1 VAGNHEP
8 GIEGC
13 DLVDTGDP
21 GKPRVMV
28 GLRQPHMNPVVGN
41 VTGDH
46 GVEVWNVDDGCR
58 VCVAPS
64 DVDQSEIVSLE
75 LEDIAVERSGMSWDA
90 ITTSTPENVVAM
102 Y

>member
-28 GLRQPHMNPVVGN
+28 GLRQPHMNPVVGD

-46 GVEVWNVDDGCR
+46 GV
-58 VCVAPS
+58 
-64 DVDQSEIVSLE
+64 
-75 LEDIAVERSGMSWDA
+75 
-90 ITTSTPENVVAM
+90 
-102 Y
+102 